1 MEDYKKPFTL
11 TDKIKKSV
19 GMKVRQKYGQI
30 PLLSEEEIR
39 EKYKEEDWGFLVN
52 YVKQHKDIIN
62 KGKELEM
69 YTKTCPVHKVKLIKI
84 AWQIHHSQGAGN
96 FPEYRRICPICGNYT
111 PIL

>member
-11 TDKIKKSV
+11 KNKIKKSV
-19 GMKVRQKYGQI
+19 GMKVRQTYEQI

-69 YTKTCPVHKVKLIKI
+69 YTKTCPVHKVKLIKV

-96 FPEYRRICPICGNYT
+96 FPEYRSICPICGNYT
-111 PIL
+111 PTL